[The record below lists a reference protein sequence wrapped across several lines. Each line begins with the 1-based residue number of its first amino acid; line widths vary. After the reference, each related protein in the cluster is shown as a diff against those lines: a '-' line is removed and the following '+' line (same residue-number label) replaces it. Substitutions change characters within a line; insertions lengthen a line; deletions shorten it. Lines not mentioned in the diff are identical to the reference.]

1 MTPLQISNTAFKQRA
16 NGCANTGSQAQG
28 FYGAVSMHGYKTG
41 ESKCFVLEGGRLM
54 KSADNYSAAT
64 VSMKYWFS
72 FFPALM
78 SSLYFV
84 DYFLIQCD
92 LLQIDQV
99 AEI

>member
-1 MTPLQISNTAFKQRA
+1 
-16 NGCANTGSQAQG
+16 
-28 FYGAVSMHGYKTG
+28 
-41 ESKCFVLEGGRLM
+41 M

-92 LLQIDQV
+92 LLQIDEV